1 MSLPRRVRPLAGVA
15 APVSFVTAWAVAGT
29 RVPGYSPVREH
40 ISELARVGAATRPL
54 MTAGMVG
61 FGVLAPLWATGLDRG
76 ARAAVTAAGLATL
89 GVAAA
94 PLGASW
100 GDAPHAVA
108 AGAAYA
114 AMAATPALGAGLGAP
129 RAARTASVLSA
140 LLLLGSLAD
149 TPVTGLL
156 QRAGLGVVDAWY
168 VATGLR
174 QLRR

>member
-1 MSLPRRVRPLAGVA
+1 VTFPGRRRLVSLAGVA
-15 APVSFVTAWAVAGT
+15 APVCFVTGWAVAGSQA
-29 RVPGYSPVREH
+29 PGYSPVREH

-61 FGVLAPLWATGLDRG
+61 FGLLAPIWATSLDRG
-76 ARAAVTAAGLATL
+76 ARAAVTTAGLATL

-100 GDAPHAVA
+100 GDTPHAVA
-108 AGAAYA
+108 AGVAYA
-114 AMAATPALGAGLGAP
+114 AMAATPTLGAP
-129 RAARTASVLSA
+129 RTARTASVLSA
-140 LLLLGSLAD
+140 LLLVSSLAD

-168 VATGLR
+168 VTTSLR